1 MFTTS
6 PRARVRRGRASR
18 TRARG
23 ASVFTSKTRRNVS
36 REAFSRGGSGVS
48 PRSEALL
55 TSRSIRP
62 YRFAA
67 SSSRRRSLG
76 TLTSPG
82 IETRGAPAASN
93 SLAAAWRSASFL
105 AMTIRAYPCFAR
117 KPARTRPK
125 PRLAPV
131 IRATVWTMAG
141 AEFIETVERLQ
152 ARPSKISFSSY
163 KGYKTENP
171 DRLRRLPSA
180 VVPGIHARV
189 VVLPGLPRLPVLV
202 LAFHT
207 RRDTEGAEG
216 SDPQDDDSSRGG
228 ERDAAHEP
236 GPQGCVGSEEHRHDR
251 ERDRAC
257 DSSRDPAHNAWRVRP
272 ATKGFRTKNHR
283 C

>member
-36 REAFSRGGSGVS
+36 WEAFSRGGGGVS

-82 IETRGAPAASN
+82 IEITGTPAAAN
-93 SLAAAWRSASFL
+93 SFAAAWRSASFL
-105 AMTIRAYPCFAR
+105 AMAIRAYPCFAR

-131 IRATVWTMAG
+131 IRATFWTIPG
-141 AEFIETVERLQ
+141 AEFIETVECLQ
-152 ARPSKISFSSY
+152 ASPSKISFSSY

-171 DRLRRLPSA
+171 DGLRRLPSA
-180 VVPGIHARV
+180 VVPGIHACV

-202 LAFHT
+202 LAFHA
-207 RRDTEGAEG
+207 RRDTEGTKG
-216 SDPQDDDSSRGG
+216 SDPQDDDSGRGG

-236 GPQGCVGSEEHRHDR
+236 APQGCVRSEEHRHDR
-251 ERDRAC
+251 ERD
-257 DSSRDPAHNAWRVRP
+257 
-272 ATKGFRTKNHR
+272 
-283 C
+283 